1 MACKYNK
8 KSHYHI
14 KKKSTQLY
22 IKYSDISAPG
32 YGQGLQ
38 KTAKFL
44 LAYPEI
50 PFLLHTEIKYPKSCF
65 LTSFLFPCH

>member
-14 KKKSTQLY
+14 KKKKPTQLY
-22 IKYSDISAPG
+22 IKYSGICVPG
-32 YGQGLQ
+32 YGQGPQ

-50 PFLLHTEIKYPKSCF
+50 PFLLHAEIKCP
-65 LTSFLFPCH
+65 